1 MFPQGGPGIA
11 LVLLRLSVAAAFLL
25 NAQGR
30 LSAFSTYLLIAAIWP
45 FVTLLILGF
54 LTPISAVVACVSG
67 IAELVISPQS
77 DHSTLVLIVAS
88 ILNAAAL
95 ALLGPGAYSL
105 DAWLFGRRVMV
116 IPPRN
121 DKD

>member
-25 NAQGR
+25 NAQTR

-45 FVTLLILGF
+45 FVILLILGF

-67 IAELVISPQS
+67 IAELVIGSHS
-77 DHSTLVLIVAS
+77 DHSTLVLTVAS